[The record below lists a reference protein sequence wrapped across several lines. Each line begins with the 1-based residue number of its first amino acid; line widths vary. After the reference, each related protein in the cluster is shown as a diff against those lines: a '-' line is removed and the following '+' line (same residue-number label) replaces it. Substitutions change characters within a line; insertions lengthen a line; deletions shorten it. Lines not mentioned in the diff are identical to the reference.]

1 MAEASNLRLAIDP
14 RGVAT
19 LTLNRPERRN
29 AFDDAIIAELTE
41 AFRRI
46 GEDPAVRAL
55 VLTGEGAAFSAG
67 GDLNWM
73 RRMAGYGA
81 AENFADAMALAT
93 MLRTLNEL
101 PKPTVARVNGAAFAG
116 GVGLICCCDIAVAAA
131 EAVFSISEV
140 RLGLVPATIGPY
152 VAAAIGTRAA
162 RRYNLTGETFS
173 AADALRIGL
182 VHEVAPLAEL
192 DAAVERVVAAL
203 RAGGIRAQARAK
215 RLIAELADQPVTEAL
230 MALTARTIAEARA
243 SDEGREGVTSF
254 LERRK
259 PSWRG

>member
-1 MAEASNLRLAIDP
+1 MNLRLANDA

-29 AFDDAIIAELTE
+29 AFDDAIIRELTD
-41 AFRRI
+41 AFRAI
-46 GEDPAVRAL
+46 GADPAVRAL
-55 VLTGEGAAFSAG
+55 VLTGEGVAFSAG

-73 RRMAGYGA
+73 RRMAGFGE
-81 AENFADAMALAT
+81 AENFSDAMALAT

-140 RLGLVPATIGPY
+140 RLGLVPATIAPY
-152 VAAAIGTRAA
+152 VVAAIGTRAA
-162 RRYNLTGETFS
+162 RRYNLTGEQFTG
-173 AADALRIGL
+173 AEALRIGL
-182 VHEVAPLAEL
+182 VHELAPLVDL
-192 DAAVERVVAAL
+192 DAAVERVIAAL
-203 RAGGIRAQARAK
+203 LVGGTRAQARAK
-215 RLIAELADQPVTEAL
+215 RLIAEIADQPVTDSL
-230 MALTARTIAEARA
+230 MVLTARTIAEARA
-243 SDEGREGVTSF
+243 SDEGREGVASF